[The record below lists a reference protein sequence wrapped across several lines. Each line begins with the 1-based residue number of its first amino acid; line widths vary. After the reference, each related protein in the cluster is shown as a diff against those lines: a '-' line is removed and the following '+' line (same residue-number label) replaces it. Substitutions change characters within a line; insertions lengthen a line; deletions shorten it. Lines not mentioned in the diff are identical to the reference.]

1 MPVIMVKHVMIEN
14 VMTVD
19 PSTSLQEAVDAI
31 YKRHVGSLVVVD
43 NSNKCVG
50 IFTERDLIR
59 VVAQGVNLDT
69 PIEKV
74 MTSNIV
80 TIGEEAS
87 LEEARRLI
95 ITHDVRHLPVVNSK
109 GDLVGLFS
117 IRKLLDDFFGLR
129 SSKYC

>member
-1 MPVIMVKHVMIEN
+1 LLMIKHIMIEN
-14 VMTVD
+14 MVTAN
-19 PSTSLQEAVDAI
+19 PNTSLREAIDML
-31 YKRHVGSLVVVD
+31 YRKHVGSLIVTDAD
-43 NSNKCVG
+43 NRCVG

-59 VVAQGVNLDT
+59 VIARNVDLDS

-74 MTSNIV
+74 MTSNVV

-95 ITHDVRHLPVVNSK
+95 ITHGVRHLPVVNSK
-109 GDLVGLFS
+109 GELVGLFS
-117 IRKLLDDFFGLR
+117 VRKLLDDFFALR

>member
-1 MPVIMVKHVMIEN
+1 MIKHIMIEN
-14 VMTVD
+14 MVTAN
-19 PSTSLQEAVDAI
+19 PNTSLREAIDML
-31 YKRHVGSLVVVD
+31 YRKHVGSLIVTDAD
-43 NSNKCVG
+43 NRCVG

-59 VVAQGVNLDT
+59 VIARNVDLDS

-74 MTSNIV
+74 MTSNVV

-95 ITHDVRHLPVVNSK
+95 ITHGVRHLPVVNSK
-109 GDLVGLFS
+109 GELVGLFS
-117 IRKLLDDFFGLR
+117 VRKLLDDFFALR